1 MIVMIGDDNFDDNY
15 DDLDDVDDDDN
26 DSISLICK
34 EFKKTIKLMLSKI
47 EGDF

>member
-15 DDLDDVDDDDN
+15 DDLDDVDDDN